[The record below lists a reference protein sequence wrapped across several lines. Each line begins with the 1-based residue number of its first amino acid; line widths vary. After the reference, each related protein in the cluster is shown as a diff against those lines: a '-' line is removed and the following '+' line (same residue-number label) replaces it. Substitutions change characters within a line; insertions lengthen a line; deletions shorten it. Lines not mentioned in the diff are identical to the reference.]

1 MEGAGFAK
9 SMGITGNSCNDDSW
23 WNPFLGLFKLWLTLQ
38 FFRSLPSLL
47 FSMFCEHIY
56 DASVAGN
63 VRLCVFV
70 CLPLMFYSRPF
81 GLALFHLLGS
91 AGQVGGGRK
100 RRGIMGGGRP
110 KLEILGSFPFSP
122 ARRSVGGTEAAA

>member
-47 FSMFCEHIY
+47 YSMFCEHIY
-56 DASVAGN
+56 DASLAGN

-70 CLPLMFYSRPF
+70 CMSSTHV
-81 GLALFHLLGS
+81 LFTPVWSGS
-91 AGQVGGGRK
+91 VPPSRK
-100 RRGIMGGGRP
+100 RRAGGRRKEEEGDNGRWTP
-110 KLEILGSFPFSP
+110 K
-122 ARRSVGGTEAAA
+122 A